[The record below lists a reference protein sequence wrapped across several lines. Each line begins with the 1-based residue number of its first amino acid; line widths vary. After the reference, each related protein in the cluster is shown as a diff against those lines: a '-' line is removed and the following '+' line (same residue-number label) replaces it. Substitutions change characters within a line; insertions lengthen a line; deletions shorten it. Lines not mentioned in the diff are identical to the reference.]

1 MLPPVLF
8 CLCSVWPAPR
18 APLAIC
24 RYASHYL
31 LASAS
36 VESALIYR
44 DSPPTMA
51 SLCLDPF
58 DLVDIQLLASW
69 SRWCILNHKLL
80 QLLGDPPDFHNSA
93 PHLSS
98 RSTIVEC
105 HSARCDDIGP
115 GAPSIIRSLLSLR
128 ATLPLCCPVLTLT
141 FRFCCS
147 NLASSVVSLFR

>member
-1 MLPPVLF
+1 
-8 CLCSVWPAPR
+8 
-18 APLAIC
+18 
-24 RYASHYL
+24 
-31 LASAS
+31 
-36 VESALIYR
+36 
-44 DSPPTMA
+44 MA

-69 SRWCILNHKLL
+69 SRWCILNRKLL
-80 QLLGDPPDFHNSA
+80 QLLGEPPDFHNSA

-128 ATLPLCCPVLTLT
+128 ATLPLCCLVSTLT

-147 NLASSVVSLFR
+147 NLASSVVSSMLALAYCFGLLSPSCAHCAMCGSRTAVPPASCHRANLSPTRVDVTKHRS